1 MYKTKLLILL
11 LINFIFLSCTKD
23 SPNYNKVKYSVGYVS
38 GEYDG
43 LILKNLLTSN
53 LSNLDLYDV
62 NSIYKIES
70 SISHSSGLFITNI
83 DNTSDRMRI
92 NSDVTFEIVDQR
104 FKCVISK
111 YKKSIS
117 LKDALTGFKHDIKHL
132 NGKTYTINNENSLV
146 VQPNSTTVIPD
157 MGMKRGNDVG
167 DLMIEFQIEF
177 PKKLSKEQKIRLKE
191 IL

>member
-1 MYKTKLLILL
+1 MFKTKLLILL

-83 DNTSDRMRI
+83 DNTSDRMRV
-92 NSDVTFEIVDQR
+92 NSEVTFEIVDQR
-104 FKCVISK
+104 FKCVTSK
-111 YKKSIS
+111 FKKSIS
-117 LKDALTGFKHDIKHL
+117 QYYIFADTDKYIS
-132 NGKTYTINNENSLV
+132 NNEAEKKIKEENTEELTKDFINKLKK
-146 VQPNSTTVIPD
+146 P
-157 MGMKRGNDVG
+157 RA
-167 DLMIEFQIEF
+167 LC
-177 PKKLSKEQKIRLKE
+177 KKLNE
-191 IL
+191 